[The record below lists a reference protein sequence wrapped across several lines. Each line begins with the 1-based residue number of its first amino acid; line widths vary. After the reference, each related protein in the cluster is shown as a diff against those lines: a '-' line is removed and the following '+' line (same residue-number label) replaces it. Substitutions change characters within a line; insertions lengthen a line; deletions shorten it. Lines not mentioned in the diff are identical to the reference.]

1 MKKDKTIQNIVNK
14 VSEINKEVVN
24 VIPSQII
31 TEKIGEK
38 ILSTI
43 TYEDKKIVS
52 TVVYDEKTEQATVIS
67 TQSVPQ
73 EIKPLVY
80 ETETFQGQTTVVTNS
95 VEKVLEINQ
104 NFNKVISEI
113 KQSIPSIQTEKI
125 EGIKIVKSDIQDAP
139 QKIVILFQS

>member
-14 VSEINKEVVN
+14 VSQTNKEVVN

-43 TYEDKKIVS
+43 TYEDQKIVS

-67 TQSVPQ
+67 TQSVPK

-80 ETETFQGQTTVVTNS
+80 EIETFQG
-95 VEKVLEINQ
+95 
-104 NFNKVISEI
+104 
-113 KQSIPSIQTEKI
+113 
-125 EGIKIVKSDIQDAP
+125 
-139 QKIVILFQS
+139 

>member
-14 VSEINKEVVN
+14 VSQTNKEVVN

-43 TYEDKKIVS
+43 TYEDQKIVS

-67 TQSVPQ
+67 TQSVPK

-80 ETETFQGQTTVVTNS
+80 EIETFQGQTTVVTNS

-125 EGIKIVKSDIQDAP
+125 EGIKIVKSDIPDAP
-139 QKIVILFQS
+139 QKIVVLFQS